1 MLVYQHV
8 VFLRLATSRA
18 SGGRE
23 LWWQSDKVI
32 LSRFR
37 AGGDS
42 LCHINM
48 DQPQEKS
55 GTSALLIPRPE
66 VRPCRPRAARRQS
79 TPAFLTRINAAKD

>member
-18 SGGRE
+18 SGGCE

-48 DQPQEKS
+48 DQPQEKY
-55 GTSALLIPRPE
+55 GTSEFLIPRP
-66 VRPCRPRAARRQS
+66 VARRQS
-79 TPAFLTRINAAKD
+79 PVAFLIRINAAKD